1 MKKNSNHKINEF
13 NIFNINVQVILTI
26 CTVVLFAMYFFNK
39 EFLWLFEIFAGFT
52 LLDLGYNNYKIY
64 MKGKFI
70 TIVYTVTGIVSVILG
85 ILNVI
90 GI

>member
-26 CTVVLFAMYFFNK
+26 CTVVLFVMYFFNK
-39 EFLWLFEIFAGFT
+39 EFLWLFEMFVGFT

>member
-1 MKKNSNHKINEF
+1 MKKSSSHKINEF

-26 CTVVLFAMYFFNK
+26 CTVVLFVMYFFNK
-39 EFLWLFEIFAGFT
+39 EFLWLFEIFEGFT
-52 LLDLGYNNYKIY
+52 LLDFGYNNYKIY

>member
-26 CTVVLFAMYFFNK
+26 CTVVLFIMYFFNK
-39 EFLWLFEIFAGFT
+39 EFLWLFEMFTGFT

>member
-1 MKKNSNHKINEF
+1 MKKSSSHKINEF

-26 CTVVLFAMYFFNK
+26 CTVVLFVMYFFNK
-39 EFLWLFEIFAGFT
+39 EFLWLFEIFAGST